1 MATAGAVHVKGLRE
15 LTRDFK
21 KMSKELDD
29 EVTDELKRVAEPVK
43 QVATRYA
50 LGHIGNM
57 PRSPR
62 WAGMRVGVAKGR
74 GVVWMRPA
82 ARRRGGS
89 PRSNLGPLLQR
100 EMEAAVE
107 NKEQEVV
114 NGLDKMLGRLGGDY
128 GF

>member
-1 MATAGAVHVKGLRE
+1 MARAVHVKGLRE

-21 KMSKELDD
+21 KMSKDLDT
-29 EVTDELKRVAEPVK
+29 EVTDELKKVAEPVK
-43 QVATRYA
+43 QVAQRNA

-57 PRSPR
+57 PRTPR
-62 WAGMRVGVAKGR
+62 WAGMKTGVASGR

-89 PRSNLGPLLQR
+89 PRPNLGGLLLN
-100 EMEAAVE
+100 EMDKALDE
-107 NKEQEVV
+107 KQHEVV
-114 NGLDKMLGRLGGDY
+114 DGLDKMLGRLGGDY